1 MTVKGLIPIPYWRQP
16 EQREDMVKI
25 VPLTDQLQYYA
36 TRSEEASRNAY
47 VSCKRQE
54 GLDRKMEAVVNE
66 LHEIKQEVNRTNEL
80 MERQTKSLQ
89 SLEKFM
95 ERQVAYA
102 RPKMRLQ
109 EATLEVYES
118 VIDEFQSSLAEED
131 GTMEGGN

>member
-1 MTVKGLIPIPYWRQP
+1 M
-16 EQREDMVKI
+16 
-25 VPLTDQLQYYA
+25 DQLQYYA

-66 LHEIKQEVNRTNEL
+66 LCEIKQGVNRTNEL

-102 RPKMRLQ
+102 RAKMQLQ

-118 VIDEFQSSLAEED
+118 VIDEFQSSLAEEEWD
-131 GTMEGGN
+131 NGGRQLISNLRNIWDIYGL